1 MKPIILASR
10 SSRRASLLS
19 QLGLKFRILT
29 PTVEETM
36 LFGSTEAEIIQQTK
50 QNALRKAESVRDLV
64 GEGIIIS
71 GDTVIVTQ
79 NFQVFGKPTS
89 SADAL
94 AMLKQLV
101 GTWHR
106 VLSAVAVASAN
117 PVTVSVDHA
126 WTTVSF
132 RKVPLKILRH
142 YVATE
147 EPLGKAGGYAI
158 QGKGGFLLAQI
169 TGSPSAVIGLPLEL
183 VVSLLSKHGVEV
195 WHYWTD

>member
-1 MKPIILASR
+1 MKPIFLASH

-19 QLGLKFRILT
+19 QLGLKFQVLT
-29 PTVEETM
+29 PFVEETKV
-36 LFGSTEAEIIQQTK
+36 FGTTEAEIIQQTK
-50 QNALRKAESVRDLV
+50 QNALHKAESVQEMV
-64 GEGIIIS
+64 GEGVIIS

-79 NFQVFGKPTS
+79 NLQVLGKPAT

-106 VLSAVAVASAN
+106 VLSAVVIASAN
-117 PVTVSVDHA
+117 LAQVTVDHA

-132 RKVPLKILRH
+132 RQVPLKILHH
-142 YVATE
+142 YIATK

-158 QGKGGFLLAQI
+158 QGKGGFLVTRI
-169 TGSPSAVIGLPLEL
+169 MGSPSAVIGLPLEL
-183 VVSLLSKHGVEV
+183 VVSLLSKHGIEI
-195 WHYWTD
+195 WQYWID